1 MHILCI
7 TKVMTKI
14 ELGNRKINKINYTYP
29 ISIPKVWVDN
39 AQVKENDQLHL
50 WMDDKKRLIIEPED
64 DKDEKIQ

>member
-14 ELGNRKINKINYTYP
+14 ELGNRKINKINYTYT